1 MRVLVVEDDL
11 PLRKIIARILED
23 EQFQVDQAE
32 NGDEGY
38 LMASSSEYDLIT
50 LDIMLPK
57 MDGFSFMKKLRNEG
71 FQTPILFLTAKDRV
85 EDKVH
90 GLNLGADDYV
100 VKPFATEELLARVRS
115 VLRRSGK
122 IGNEGKISY
131 DPILLDT
138 NQHEGY
144 IHNNVLK
151 LTIKE
156 FELLYYFIQNK
167 EQILTRDQIFERVW
181 GIESETTDAIVDL
194 YIHYLRKKLA
204 PYDCDRM
211 IRTVRGVG
219 YRLKE

>member
-1 MRVLVVEDDL
+1 M
-11 PLRKIIARILED
+11 
-23 EQFQVDQAE
+23 
-32 NGDEGY
+32 
-38 LMASSSEYDLIT
+38 
-50 LDIMLPK
+50 
-57 MDGFSFMKKLRNEG
+57 
-71 FQTPILFLTAKDRV
+71 
-85 EDKVH
+85 
-90 GLNLGADDYV
+90 
-100 VKPFATEELLARVRS
+100 
-115 VLRRSGK
+115 GK
-122 IGNEGKISY
+122 EGKISY
-131 DPILLDT
+131 GPILLDT

-144 IHNNVLK
+144 INNDVLK

-167 EQILTRDQIFERVW
+167 EQIITRDQIFERVW